1 MADSPSL
8 VLAGAQGMDTTDFST
23 DHSGRK
29 AILLTREKDT
39 WEFEELAE
47 TMGLEIIEVIYQQG
61 REDPHGFFGKG
72 RLEDVGDELSQSPIG
87 HPWKGIDLVLV
98 HQNASP
104 RQLVSISK
112 VVGVEVWDRVRLLLA
127 LFTTH
132 ASSVEARTQ
141 VRLARLRADRSVLRE
156 VVRRETTGERLGF
169 GAGGKTGW
177 RGILE
182 VVGREVASL
191 QKRQRRHAASQ
202 AERRRQRRRTGAKT
216 VGLAGYTNAG
226 KSSLFRVLSGKEV
239 LVEDKL
245 FSTLE
250 TTVGR
255 MLASPRILL
264 ADTIGFI
271 DRIPAELLDAFKAT
285 LSESLECDLLLLL
298 ADVGDEPSELERKLR
313 TSRRDL
319 LDRMEGEDS
328 PEVFVVLTKC
338 DLASAEQYE
347 VAKNIVKELALPSA
361 VVVSS
366 ISGEGI
372 PQLRDMILL
381 KIYGPPHT
389 LLLKSI
395 EGGLAIPAI
404 VSRLHDVGLVTNTS
418 HNDENQVITLWTD
431 RVSIA
436 KLMAKN
442 PNQIELLS
450 TPKQTLDNNGDDP
463 SLKVEEE

>member
-1 MADSPSL
+1 
-8 VLAGAQGMDTTDFST
+8 MDVTDFAT
-23 DHSGRK
+23 DYIGRK
-29 AILLTREKDT
+29 AILLTRDENT

-47 TMGLEIIEVIYQQG
+47 TMGLNIVEVIFQSG
-61 REDPHGFFGKG
+61 KEDPSGFFGKG
-72 RLEDVGDELSQSPIG
+72 RLEDVGDELSMRPKG
-87 HPWKGIDLVLV
+87 HPWHEVDLVLV
-98 HQNASP
+98 HLNATP

-112 VVGVEVWDRVRLLLA
+112 AVGIEVWDRVRLLLT

-202 AERRRQRRRTGAKT
+202 AERRRQRKRTGAKT

-255 MLASPRILL
+255 MQASPRILL

-271 DRIPAELLDAFKAT
+271 DKVPAELLDAFKAT
-285 LSESLECDLLLLL
+285 LAESLECDLLLLL
-298 ADVGDEPSELERKLR
+298 ADVGDTPEELERKLV

-319 LDRMEGEDS
+319 LDRMDDGES
-328 PEVFVVLTKC
+328 PEVVVVLTKC
-338 DLASAEQYE
+338 DLATPQQYE
-347 VAKNIVKELALPSA
+347 IANKIVSSLALPLS

-366 ISGEGI
+366 HSGEGLER
-372 PQLRDMILL
+372 LRNLILL

-389 LLLKSI
+389 LSLSHTD
-395 EGGLAIPAI
+395 GGLAIPAI
-404 VSRLHDVGLVTNTS
+404 VSRLHAVGLVTEDLTEGNLRL
-418 HNDENQVITLWTD
+418 ITIWTD

-436 KLMAKN
+436 KLNSKY
-442 PNQIELLS
+442 PNQIE
-450 TPKQTLDNNGDDP
+450 TLKSNHLVQP
-463 SLKVEEE
+463 HIE